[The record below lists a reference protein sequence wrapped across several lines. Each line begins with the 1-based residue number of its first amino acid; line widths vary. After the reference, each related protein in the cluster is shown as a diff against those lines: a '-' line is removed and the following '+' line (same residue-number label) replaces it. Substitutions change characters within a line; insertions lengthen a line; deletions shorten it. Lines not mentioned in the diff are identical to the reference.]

1 MSFKVFGRKKEEGK
15 EVEQNET
22 RSGGENKQNSH
33 INKLPQKNNNQKN
46 TNQNRAQYNP
56 NNRPNIAPRREENK
70 KIVEKERE
78 SEENLAQVNDKK
90 LDKLFIMPLGGL
102 QEVGK
107 NNMLYQYR
115 DEIIM
120 VDVGVTF
127 PSEEMLGIDLVIA
140 DYTYITNNKEKLKGI
155 VLTHGH
161 EDHIGALPYLYQ
173 QTDFRCPVLGTKLT
187 VELAKEK
194 FKSNGHKN
202 IPTTFV
208 EMQGR
213 SKYKIGKYFEVEYIR
228 VTHSIPDACSI
239 AITTPIGTVI
249 HTGDFKIDLT
259 PMHNEVMDLYKFAE
273 YGEKGVLAL
282 LADSTNAERD
292 GWTNSEL
299 AVGESLRAGI
309 EKAKGRVI
317 VGTFATNVHRIQQV
331 FHIAKTLGRKIA
343 LDGRSMHKVTEVARR
358 TGHLEFEDTD
368 LIDLRNMHNYPENEI
383 LILCTGTQGEPLAA
397 LTRVA
402 HKMHKFVFLSDRDTI
417 ILSATPIP
425 GNEKAVYKTINSLL
439 KSGANVIY
447 EKVAGMHAS
456 GHASREELVLMMRL
470 TRPKFF
476 IPVHGEYKMLT
487 KHKEIA
493 KDVGIPESNILIPE
507 NGMKIELTRESIK
520 DCGKIPAGAIFID
533 GLGVGDV
540 GDSIIKDRQNL
551 SENGIVIVVIQYD
564 KDKKRFNL
572 KPEVTT
578 KGFMY
583 NKYSDELME
592 QIEEKM
598 NLELLKFNQDGEFD
612 ELIVKSR
619 IRDILNK
626 VIYLKMKRN
635 PVVIPIIVEV

>member
-1 MSFKVFGRKKEEGK
+1 MSFKVFGRKKEEGEESTTQNVEKKVSTAPKNPPVKK
-15 EVEQNET
+15 E
-22 RSGGENKQNSH
+22 
-33 INKLPQKNNNQKN
+33 
-46 TNQNRAQYNP
+46 NP
-56 NNRPNIAPRREENK
+56 NRNFQGKGNPNFK
-70 KIVEKERE
+70 KNSIKKPELKA
-78 SEENLAQVNDKK
+78 LAIEGETPVGGDKK
-90 LDKLFIMPLGGL
+90 LEKLYIMPLGGL

-127 PSEEMLGIDLVIA
+127 PSDDMPGIDLVIA
-140 DYTYITNNKEKLKGI
+140 DYTFIANNKDKLKGI
-155 VLTHGH
+155 ILTHGH
-161 EDHIGALPYLYQ
+161 EDHIGALPYLYN
-173 QTDFRCPVLGTKLT
+173 QTDFKCPILGTKLT

-213 SKYKIGKYFEVEYIR
+213 SKYKIGKYFEIEYIR

-239 AITTPIGTVI
+239 AIHTPIGTII

-259 PMHNEVMDLYKFAE
+259 PINGEVMDLYKFAE
-273 YGEKGVLAL
+273 LGEKGVLVL

-299 AVGESLRAGI
+299 QVGESLREGI
-309 EKAKGRVI
+309 AKSKGRVI
-317 VGTFATNVHRIQQV
+317 VGTFASNVHRIQQV
-331 FHIAKTLGRKIA
+331 FDIAKSLGRKIA
-343 LDGRSMHKVTEVARR
+343 LDGRSMHKVSEVAKR
-358 TGHLEFEDTD
+358 TGHLDYDDKD
-368 LIDLRNMHNYPENEI
+368 LIDLRNIHNYPENEI

-402 HKMHKFVFLSDRDTI
+402 QKMHKFVHLNERDTI

-425 GNEKAVYKTINSLL
+425 GNEKAVYKTINALL
-439 KSGANVIY
+439 MSGANVIY

-456 GHASREELVLMMRL
+456 GHASREELILMMRL
-470 TRPKFF
+470 TKPKFF
-476 IPVHGEYKMLT
+476 IPVHGEYKMLV

-493 KDVGIPESNILIPE
+493 KEVGILESNILLPE
-507 NGMKIELTRESIK
+507 NGMKIELTKESVRVA
-520 DCGKIPAGAIFID
+520 GKIQAGAIMID

-540 GDSIIKDRQNL
+540 GESIIKDRQNL
-551 SENGIVIVVIQYD
+551 SENGIVIVVMQFNTL
-564 KDKKRFNL
+564 KKGFNFN
-572 KPEVTT
+572 PEVTT
-578 KGFMY
+578 KGFMH

-592 QIEEKM
+592 QIADKM
-598 NLELLKFNQDGEFD
+598 NTELLKFNQDEEFD
-612 ELIVKSR
+612 DGLIKNRVREMLSK
-619 IRDILNK
+619 I
-626 VIYLKMKRN
+626 IYMKMKRN